1 MSGPLVYI
9 EYISRRPGVSL
20 EAFHALAGHGQTGW
34 GEENPEEVLLANLGR
49 TWRTGPEPEYL
60 AFWYTPGQGLDRF
73 DDWERIFRSG
83 DADEFEEP
91 FKIAARIDRAGSYD
105 PLIDPKPVAT
115 ERVYIEFFDIAEGAT
130 HDEVRSAYEQRAGGH
145 PELELFFVLDRIG
158 RLGPDPRGLAV
169 WGLPSWAHLEEIAR
183 DLDGVD
189 APVRLVNAGM
199 YSEFGK
205 ETL

>member
-1 MSGPLVYI
+1 MSSPLVYI

-20 EAFHALAGHGQTGW
+20 EAFHSLAGHGQSGW
-34 GEENPEEVLLANLGR
+34 AGENPQEVLLANLGR

-91 FKIAARIDRAGSYD
+91 FKLAARIDRAGSYD
-105 PLIDPKPVAT
+105 PLIEPTPVST
-115 ERVYIEFFDIAEGAT
+115 ERVYIEFFDIAEGST
-130 HDEVRSAYEQRAGGH
+130 RDEVRAAYEQRAGAH
-145 PELELFFVLDRIG
+145 PELELNFVLDRIG
-158 RLGPDPRGLAV
+158 RLGPDPGGLAV
-169 WGLPSWAHLEEIAR
+169 WGLPSWAHLEQIAR

-189 APVRLVNAGM
+189 TPVRLVNAGM

>member
-34 GEENPEEVLLANLGR
+34 AGDNPEEILLANLGR
-49 TWRTGPEPEYL
+49 SWRTGPEPEYL

-91 FKIAARIDRAGSYD
+91 FKIAARIDKAGSYD
-105 PLIDPKPVAT
+105 PLIEPTPVEH
-115 ERVYIEFFDIAEGAT
+115 ERVYIEYFDVGAGSGR
-130 HDEVRSAYEQRAGGH
+130 DDVRAAYEERASGH
-145 PELELFFVLDRIG
+145 PELKLNFVLDRIG

-183 DLDGVD
+183 DLDGAD
-189 APVRLVNAGM
+189 APVRLVDAGM

>member
-1 MSGPLVYI
+1 VSGPLVYI

-20 EAFHALAGHGQTGW
+20 ESFHALAGHGQTGW
-34 GEENPEEVLLANLGR
+34 AGDNPEEILLANLGR
-49 TWRTGPEPEYL
+49 SWRTGPEPEYL

-91 FKIAARIDRAGSYD
+91 FKIAARIDRAGSYV
-105 PLIDPKPVAT
+105 PLIEPTPVAT
-115 ERVYIEFFDIAEGAT
+115 ERVYIEFFDIAEGSARE
-130 HDEVRSAYEQRAGGH
+130 DVRAAYEERAAAH
-145 PELELFFVLDRIG
+145 PELTLNFVLDRIG
-158 RLGPDPRGLAV
+158 RLGPDPRGMAA
-169 WGLPSWAHLEEIAR
+169 WGLLSWAQLELIAR
-183 DLDGVD
+183 DLDDVS
-189 APVRLVNAGM
+189 APVRLVDAGM

>member
-20 EAFHALAGHGQTGW
+20 EAFHSLAGHGQTGW
-34 GEENPEEVLLANLGR
+34 AGDNPEEVLLANLGR

-83 DADEFEEP
+83 EADEFEEP
-91 FKIAARIDRAGSYD
+91 FKIAARIDRAGSYT
-105 PLIDPKPVAT
+105 PLIEPTAVEA
-115 ERVYIEFFDIAEGAT
+115 ERSYIEFFDIPKGSST
-130 HDEVRSAYEQRAGGH
+130 DEVRAAYEARAAAH
-145 PELELFFVLDRIG
+145 PALTLNILLDRIG
-158 RLGPDPRGLAV
+158 RLGPDPRGIAV
-169 WGLPSWAHLEEIAR
+169 WGLPSWAALEEVAR
-183 DLDGVD
+183 DLDGVEE
-189 APVRLVNAGM
+189 PVRLVDSGM
-199 YSEFGK
+199 YSQFGR